1 MRFFPQSRW
10 RALSLLI
17 LCCSVSLLAGCDR
30 SSEALARFHSID
42 ITGAPYGHDFRLQG
56 PDGRERSVADFR
68 GKAILVFFGFTQC
81 PDVCPT
87 ALTRAAEVKRLL
99 PAVAVEAEGWKL
111 LLQIGGALGDPALAA
126 PYVERAQEEKAPPWA
141 IAWTRAVSKDER
153 ERREGLV
160 ELLFSDA
167 PLARTVAAR
176 DLAVPSIAAEGD
188 ATERYA
194 AFAHGRDSIR
204 RFGAATVAELVMR
217 ARTNPSGAAKR

>member
-1 MRFFPQSRW
+1 MRCFSQSRW

-30 SSEALARFHSID
+30 SSEALARFHAID

-99 PAVAVEAEGWKL
+99 GRQGERFQAVFITVDPERDTPAILREYTQAFDPSFIGLSGDLAQTQKTASDFRVHYAKVPTGSSYTMDHTATSYVFDPTGTLRLAVSHTTTAT
-111 LLQIGGALGDPALAA
+111 DLAA
-126 PYVERAQEEKAPPWA
+126 DISALL
-141 IAWTRAVSKDER
+141 KD
-153 ERREGLV
+153 
-160 ELLFSDA
+160 
-167 PLARTVAAR
+167 AA
-176 DLAVPSIAAEGD
+176 ASP
-188 ATERYA
+188 
-194 AFAHGRDSIR
+194 
-204 RFGAATVAELVMR
+204 
-217 ARTNPSGAAKR
+217 